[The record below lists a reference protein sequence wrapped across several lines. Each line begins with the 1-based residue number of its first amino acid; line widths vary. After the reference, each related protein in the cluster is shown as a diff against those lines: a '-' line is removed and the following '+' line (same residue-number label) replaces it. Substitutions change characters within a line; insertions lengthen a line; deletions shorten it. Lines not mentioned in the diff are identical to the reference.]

1 MATKNELNSSDVNTF
16 FSTPEVVA
24 NLTKFKKPARFL
36 AGEVIFLA
44 GDEPQGIY
52 IIENGLAKIEV
63 VSQAGSTHTL
73 RLVSTGNILGYRSL
87 FAGES
92 YHATAL
98 AVEDVEA
105 SFVAKADILTLFN
118 IHPHLA
124 LKFLAHISKDLRMAE
139 EKWLDQM
146 DKGASERIAE
156 ALLFLKDHLATG
168 TWTRR
173 EIAAWAGTT
182 PETVIRTLSLFE
194 KEGLIDQTDGRNI
207 YILESEKLRA
217 RSLVK

>member
-1 MATKNELNSSDVNTF
+1 MANKNELSSADESVI
-16 FSTPEVVA
+16 FSSPEVLA
-24 NLTKFKKPARFL
+24 SLKKSKIPCQFKSN
-36 AGEVIFLA
+36 ETIFRA
-44 GDEPQGIY
+44 GDEPNGIY
-52 IIENGLAKIEV
+52 ILEKGLAKIEV
-63 VSQAGSTHTL
+63 ISQGGATHTL
-73 RLVSTGNILGYRSL
+73 RLVAPGNILGYRSL
-87 FAGES
+87 FANEA
-92 YHATAL
+92 YHATAI
-98 AVEDVEA
+98 AVDDAEL
-105 SFVAKADILTLFN
+105 SFVPKAAILKLFDL
-118 IHPHLA
+118 HPTLA

-156 ALLFLKDHLATG
+156 ALLFLREHLATG

-182 PETVIRTLSLFE
+182 PETVIRTLALFE

-217 RSLVK
+217 RSLAK